1 MMTTKTINAYAA
13 NEAGGVLEPFT
24 YEVGELGANEVEID
38 VPYCGL
44 QSGEAR
50 YRIVLT
56 NE

>member
-1 MMTTKTINAYAA
+1 MMTTKRINAYAA

-44 QSGEAR
+44 QSGEVR